1 MHNVKDIRALLV
13 EKYKNKDFVTD
24 KSGVKTV
31 ELIGTSFIADEES
44 IFGEVNHEYVA
55 RELAWYESQSLNV
68 YDIPEPVP
76 AIWKAVADKDG
87 FINSNY
93 GWAIWSTENINQYD
107 NALRQIKSNPDTR
120 RASMIYT
127 RPNMHNDYIKNGRS
141 DFMCT
146 HVVDYLVRDG
156 KINAVVHM
164 RSNDAVYGFKNDLA
178 WQKHVLQKLSIDT
191 GFEIGK
197 IYWCAASLHI
207 YERHFNILEKFIN
220 ASESGTPNQT
230 TLNFA

>member
-1 MHNVKDIRALLV
+1 MYNVKDIRALLA
-13 EKYKNKDFVTD
+13 EKYKNEDFVTD

-31 ELIGTSFIADEES
+31 EIIGTSFVADEES
-44 IFGEVNHEYVA
+44 IFGEVNYGYVD
-55 RELAWYESQSLNV
+55 RELVWYESQSLNV
-68 YDIPEPVP
+68 NDIPEPVP

-93 GWAIWSTENINQYD
+93 GWAIWSTENIDQYD

-127 RPNMHNDYIKNGRS
+127 RPSMHNDYNKNGRS

-156 KINAVVHM
+156 KINAIVHM
-164 RSNDAVYGFKNDLA
+164 RSNDAWAGYRNDLA
-178 WQKHVLQKLSIDT
+178 WQKHVLDKLSGDS
-191 GFEIGK
+191 GFKPGK
-197 IYWCAASLHI
+197 IYWCAASLHV
-207 YERHFNILEKFIN
+207 YERQFYLLEKFIN
-220 ASESGTPNQT
+220 ADESGIPDQT